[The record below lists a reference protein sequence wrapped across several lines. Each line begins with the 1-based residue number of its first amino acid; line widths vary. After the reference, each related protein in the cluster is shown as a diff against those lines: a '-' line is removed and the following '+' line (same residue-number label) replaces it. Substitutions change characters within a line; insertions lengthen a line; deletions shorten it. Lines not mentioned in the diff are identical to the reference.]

1 MKSLAVLLA
10 AIIFIGFLCSNS
22 EGVDWKF
29 YESSMDADR
38 QSKYFFYDAESVE
51 YLSDNVVRVWITG
64 IKNDDL
70 MKHIDDAINKKAATK
85 IKSGYVPPYS
95 VKNDKSLLSYTTFE
109 LVADLP
115 TIKKNTAYMEVDCKA
130 KRHRTIATRGYNQDG
145 NQVHD
150 DRPSEWAYVRP
161 GSIERALRRI
171 RCKGR

>member
-70 MKHIDDAINKKAATK
+70 MKHIDDAINKTAAAK
-85 IKSGYVPPYS
+85 IKSGYVPPYC
-95 VKNDKSLLSYTTFE
+95 VKTDKSLLSYTTFE

-130 KRHRTIATRGYNQDG
+130 KRHRTLATAEYNKDG

-171 RCKGR
+171 LCKGR